1 MAVRQADAR
10 YLRALREHWVYIAVT
25 LALAVGG
32 ALAYTQA
39 AEPRYEA
46 NADILVS
53 PVTSDTLVGLPV
65 LRENLFGRSVVTAAR
80 LTKSPQVAARVR
92 ERLQLDLPLSSV
104 SNLVTVTPQEQ
115 SDIVTITGNS
125 ASPAEAA
132 KLANAFAR
140 ALLAERTERFQQ
152 QLDRVMDRL
161 SARLAG
167 PQGRPGTSE
176 AGALS
181 ARLADLRALSDEA
194 DPTLEIVS
202 AAVAPSLPASP
213 RPLLA
218 VGVAGVI
225 GLLLGIGIALALE
238 TVNPLVM
245 RAEFTSERDA
255 PPILARMP
263 RLPDGDVQAVVSGRE
278 DVPPEIR
285 ASMRTLWANLGSI
298 APKPSQARTLLVTS
312 VDTGEGAPALTALFS
327 VLMAR
332 ASMTVALIDADL
344 QQAPLAGL
352 FDRHDPSVERLGQ
365 ALAAR
370 TSSANSNS
378 DLAPAPSRPLRVLV
392 AGAAERDLTEWLP
405 PERLA
410 ELVADLKHEVDVILV
425 SAPPPSAAETTVLT
439 EVADAVIVTV
449 AVGRTRRDRLNQ
461 LRDDLANRGVVPAGF
476 VVLER
481 PSLLTRVVRVP
492 TKASV
497 QRRWAPR

>member
-1 MAVRQADAR
+1 MDERQADAR
-10 YLRALREHWVYIAVT
+10 YLRALREHWVYIVVT
-25 LALAVGG
+25 LALAVGA

-46 NADILVS
+46 NADVLVS

-65 LRENLFGRSVVTAAR
+65 FRENLFGRSVVTAAR

-115 SDIVTITGNS
+115 SDIVTITGES
-125 ASPAEAA
+125 ASPEEAA
-132 KLANAFAR
+132 EHRKRLRSSASGRADRAISAAAGQDYGAF
-140 ALLAERTERFQQ
+140 ERQ
-152 QLDRVMDRL
+152 
-161 SARLAG
+161 LAG
-167 PQGRPGTSE
+167 PQGRPGSSE

-181 ARLADLRALSDEA
+181 ARLADLRALSDEG

-202 AAVAPSLPASP
+202 AAVAPSLPIWP

-218 VGVAGVI
+218 VGVAGLI

-245 RAEFTSERDA
+245 RAEFTSDRDA

-285 ASMRTLWANLGSI
+285 ASMRTLWANLGSV

-312 VDTGEGAPALTALFS
+312 VDTGEGVPAVTALFA
-327 VLMAR
+327 VLIAR

-352 FDRHDPSVERLGQ
+352 FDRDDPSVEGLGQ
-365 ALAAR
+365 ALAVPNLISESELGPGAVSFTATASSGCRRGRAR
-370 TSSANSNS
+370 PHRMA
-378 DLAPAPSRPLRVLV
+378 APRASCGARRGPPARGRCDPRLRS
-392 AGAAERDLTEWLP
+392 P
-405 PERLA
+405 
-410 ELVADLKHEVDVILV
+410 
-425 SAPPPSAAETTVLT
+425 TT
-439 EVADAVIVTV
+439 
-449 AVGRTRRDRLNQ
+449 GG
-461 LRDDLANRGVVPAGF
+461 RDDLADGRCRRRDRHGRPGSDPA
-476 VVLER
+476 
-481 PSLLTRVVRVP
+481 
-492 TKASV
+492 
-497 QRRWAPR
+497 